1 MKLAQVFGLL
11 VLVIITYVMG
21 HEDGYDSALGLGKTT
36 WWRITIPLAVVAITA
51 LTAMHSL
58 NLR

>member
-1 MKLAQVFGLL
+1 MKFAQVFGLL

-21 HEDGYDSALGLGKTT
+21 HEDGYDSALGPGKAT

-51 LTAMHSL
+51 LAAMHS
-58 NLR
+58 